1 MPASSHHSE
10 CLCACCRPRFVSL
23 CTRQGW
29 LREGRSRCWP
39 EMLVPRSAVTPDR
52 VALFTSTP
60 GCLEIEKRCMRTCEV
75 HVHVPAHSESI
86 ALQSEVHEGTLVY
99 SLKDRVHMR
108 WAHPVPHA
116 TERMHTCQCACVHTR
131 AHRVPRTFSSCMW
144 LQQCTRFCRCTLDFR
159 GFCNGVHEMCTM
171 RGVGSSVMQTTFL
184 QARLPRVRSLTEK
197 RTTRL
202 HATPP

>member
-1 MPASSHHSE
+1 
-10 CLCACCRPRFVSL
+10 
-23 CTRQGW
+23 
-29 LREGRSRCWP
+29 
-39 EMLVPRSAVTPDR
+39 
-52 VALFTSTP
+52 
-60 GCLEIEKRCMRTCEV
+60 MRTCEV

-99 SLKDRVHMR
+99 SRTDRIHVQ

-116 TERMHTCQCACVHTR
+116 TERMHTGQCACVHTR

-197 RTTRL
+197 QKMIKRKTQCTQLQGPSDHPAKATRLAGAAQKMRACARTLRRRVRTSIRTTDRAL
-202 HATPP
+202 PGKAPRGPRACAHLSAIP

>member
-1 MPASSHHSE
+1 
-10 CLCACCRPRFVSL
+10 
-23 CTRQGW
+23 
-29 LREGRSRCWP
+29 
-39 EMLVPRSAVTPDR
+39 
-52 VALFTSTP
+52 
-60 GCLEIEKRCMRTCEV
+60 MRTCEV

-99 SLKDRVHMR
+99 SLKDRIHMR

-197 RTTRL
+197 QDSASRHSPIKHPKRAKGDGGCPANPNL
-202 HATPP
+202 ISHPDCLGAPPARKHATGACCVVPRCAPR

>member
-1 MPASSHHSE
+1 
-10 CLCACCRPRFVSL
+10 
-23 CTRQGW
+23 
-29 LREGRSRCWP
+29 
-39 EMLVPRSAVTPDR
+39 
-52 VALFTSTP
+52 
-60 GCLEIEKRCMRTCEV
+60 MRTCEV

-99 SLKDRVHMR
+99 SLTDRIHMR

-197 RTTRL
+197 QKMIKRL
-202 HATPP
+202 SALSFKAPVITQQKQPGWQELHKKCVLALAHSDEECAPPSELRERALPGKAPRGPRACAHLSAIP